1 MLCVAAVVTC
11 KSWGY
16 RITQLS
22 AIRGLYSYFHCYNL
36 DILKYKII
44 GKNICLQPSWQWQQT
59 KRPTIT
65 SGTSLYFSS
74 WAAPALETWTDW
86 PWGATEEGEA
96 KVNYHLW
103 NWTINEWITIFHHR
117 VGRRIRRLI
126 KRTSIVERVKETHDL
141 LILDLVAFKKAE

>member
-44 GKNICLQPSWQWQQT
+44 GKHLPTTILTVVADKKTYNNLWVKTSSFILGRPSV
-59 KRPTIT
+59 RNM
-65 SGTSLYFSS
+65 
-74 WAAPALETWTDW
+74 E
-86 PWGATEEGEA
+86 
-96 KVNYHLW
+96 
-103 NWTINEWITIFHHR
+103 
-117 VGRRIRRLI
+117 
-126 KRTSIVERVKETHDL
+126 
-141 LILDLVAFKKAE
+141 